1 MVAAGPHVAVDA
13 APSRVPSAGISL
25 VEAGLDASALG
36 IETVTNPDGTT
47 RRVERWANGVK
58 WRPYTDGGVGGAYD
72 PCNAGTLTPGTLLG
86 VQTGDVFAIWE
97 AEFCSAMGNE
107 RFIAVE
113 RAKLL
118 LEATTSKK
126 IAKELW
132 RGDLGFANRK
142 LNSPTAAGN
151 LGKINAG
158 GAVNRIAAFAALEQA
173 LGEQGS
179 GAQGYIHCTRRTAS
193 FWVSDHLIRRV
204 GNRVVSEL
212 GTVIIADAG
221 YDGSDSAGNFT
232 ANGTTNWAYATGP
245 IRVFVSDIEV
255 QTSNQVNI
263 VPDVSVSG
271 DPIGAGLNR
280 QTDLI
285 TVRAYRY
292 ALAVFDASTHVGVL
306 VDHTNATTNNAQTT

>member
-1 MVAAGPHVAVDA
+1 MAAGAHLVVDA
-13 APSRVPSAGISL
+13 VPSRIPSAGISL
-25 VEAGLDASALG
+25 VEVAL
-36 IETVTNPDGTT
+36 DGTPLGVEIVNGE
-47 RRVERWANGVK
+47 RVDRWGNGVK

-72 PCNAGTLTPGTLLG
+72 PCNATAMSPGTLLG

-97 AEFCSAMGNE
+97 AESCSAMGEE
-107 RFIAVE
+107 RFIAME
-113 RAKLL
+113 RAKTL

-126 IAKELW
+126 IAAELW
-132 RGDLGFANRK
+132 RGTISQAAGWSNRR
-142 LNSPTAAGN
+142 LNNPTAAGN
-151 LGKINAG
+151 LGQINGAA
-158 GAVNRIAAFAALEQA
+158 AVNRVAAFAALEQA

-204 GNRVVSEL
+204 GNRLVSEL

-221 YDGSDSAGNFT
+221 YDGSASNGSFT
-232 ANGTTNWAYATGP
+232 TNGTTNWAFATGP

-255 QTSNQVNI
+255 QGGGQVNI
-263 VPDVSVSG
+263 VPDISTSG
-271 DPIGAGLNR
+271 GPIGETLVR
-280 QTDLI
+280 TTDLI

-306 VDHTNATTNNAQTT
+306 VDHTNTTTNNAQTT